1 LTYSKLLDQNNA
13 PALFHHSAISS
24 LSSIKVQNGSNLNE
38 YKLLNKRVTIVKS
51 YLDKLWDED
60 NITALK
66 NLSSVENLNITGDK
80 ITGRL
85 QEIETK
91 YHDVM
96 EAISMENV
104 QEPASPLDETT
115 KKGTESNEWGNSITE
130 N

>member
-1 LTYSKLLDQNNA
+1 M
-13 PALFHHSAISS
+13 
-24 LSSIKVQNGSNLNE
+24 QNGGSLNE

-66 NLSSVENLNITGDK
+66 NLSSVENLNISGDK